1 MRKKSELKKS
11 EKKTP
16 KLCCQSGRNGKPGR
30 LFVRLGEKKQYLGYG
45 DDPEHPPVE
54 VALKYG
60 EAVKQWQK
68 NGCKPIPTHV
78 KTGITC
84 EVLAIKYMKWAEVE
98 YRDSKSQY
106 YHCRVAA
113 QLLIDHCGDK
123 SVDHITKHTIIAL
136 QEQLVENGK
145 ARPYIDRYIG
155 LIKAIFAEGE
165 YRGWGVSESAAD
177 SVSRVRNLK
186 KGKTPAPEYSDVD
199 AIDDE
204 IVVMTLPFMN
214 ATIRA
219 MVQIQRICCMRGQ
232 DVRNLRLHDID
243 RNSYEVWIYCPFK
256 HKGTSRG
263 KVLTKGIPKAKIRE
277 VSTLQKFLLESGQL
291 FSKRECQAYFKHYG
305 YTALKR

>member
-1 MRKKSELKKS
+1 MRKKSEPKKS

-30 LFVRLGEKKQYLGYG
+30 LYVRLGEKKQYLGYG

-68 NGCKPIPTHV
+68 NGCKPIPTLV

-113 QLLIDHCGDK
+113 QLLIDYCGDK
-123 SVDHITKHTIIAL
+123 SVDSITKHTIIAL

-155 LIKAIFAEGE
+155 LIKTIFAEGE

-186 KGKTPAPEYSDVD
+186 KGRTPAPEYAGVD

-204 IVVMTLPFMN
+204 IIVMTLPFMN

-232 DVRNLRLHDID
+232 DV
-243 RNSYEVWIYCPFK
+243 
-256 HKGTSRG
+256 
-263 KVLTKGIPKAKIRE
+263 
-277 VSTLQKFLLESGQL
+277 
-291 FSKRECQAYFKHYG
+291 
-305 YTALKR
+305 